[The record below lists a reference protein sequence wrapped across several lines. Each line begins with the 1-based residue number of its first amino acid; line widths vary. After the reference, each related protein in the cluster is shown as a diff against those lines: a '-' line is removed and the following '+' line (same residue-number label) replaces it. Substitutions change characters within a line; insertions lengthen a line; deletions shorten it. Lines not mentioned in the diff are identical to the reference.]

1 MELYIKAGPKDGDV
15 GDCPF
20 AHYVRCVLNYKKLEY
35 KSLPCK
41 PDSKPDWLIKELEG
55 KMPCLKQGNLK
66 MVHFTFYVHCLLKTV
81 PCPSSLWSKIILS
94 NSKLYGRVS
103 GRPSYFF

>member
-1 MELYIKAGPKDGDV
+1 MIIFKNIFSKSYGKLYLLIIFNITLGTQNNTMELYIKAGPKDGDV

-66 MVHFTFYVHCLLKTV
+66 MVLFTF
-81 PCPSSLWSKIILS
+81 
-94 NSKLYGRVS
+94 
-103 GRPSYFF
+103 